1 MHLNGS
7 CEFSPKENMDL
18 TDTKNLVLNDLRI
31 WMEGKDTLKSLPF
44 VVTGSSGFIG
54 SNLVFTLSSL
64 GFHGIGLDLEF
75 PNDIQQRLNTSP
87 NFQFLKVNLCDIN
100 HVKEVSKKLPEK
112 FILIHL
118 ASPNTEHTAS
128 KNKNNKKRF
137 IGFSDQIGLELDIAT
152 SLTSVLCEK
161 AVFVIYGS
169 SIDIFGSRPPITND
183 TLINEDTHPFPDS
196 PYGFGKL
203 LSESIFREEFS
214 TRDIPLS
221 IFRLPQIY
229 GDYEFLF
236 YERAIP
242 VFLNCILDK
251 KAITIIG
258 KTQESRQ
265 YLHCNDVV
273 LAFLKSIYSSYEGT
287 LQLSG
292 EAVPLYQLLDTL
304 QKITGEVIPRNFSPD
319 QQEPQYGYKLS
330 SYKAAGKIGFKQTV
344 SLEYGLRSALFVARA
359 AR

>member
-1 MHLNGS
+1 MHDF
-7 CEFSPKENMDL
+7 CEASSRENMNI
-18 TDTKNLVLNDLRI
+18 TVSKNIVLNDLRI
-31 WMEGKDTLKSLPF
+31 WMEGKDTLKALPI

-54 SNLVFTLSSL
+54 SDLVSTLSSL

-75 PNDIQQRLNTSP
+75 PNAIQQRLCTSP
-87 NFQFLKVNLCDIN
+87 NFKSLRVNLCNIN
-100 HVKEVSKKLPEK
+100 HVKEVSEKLPQK

-118 ASPNTEHTAS
+118 ASPNTEHTALE
-128 KNKNNKKRF
+128 NKNNKRRF
-137 IGFSDQIGLELDIAT
+137 LGFSNQIDLELDIAT
-152 SLTSVLCEK
+152 NLTSVLCEK
-161 AVFVIYGS
+161 ATFVIYGS
-169 SIDIFGSRPPITND
+169 SIDIFGSQPPIDND

-258 KTQESRQ
+258 NTQEVRH
-265 YLHCNDVV
+265 YLHCNDVL
-273 LAFLKSIYSSYEGT
+273 LAFLKSIYYIYEGT

-292 EAVPLYQLLDTL
+292 EPVPLYHLLETL
-304 QKITGEVIPRNFSPD
+304 EKITGEVIPRNFSQE
-319 QQEPQYGYKLS
+319 QQEPRYRYKLS
-330 SYKAAGKIGFKQTV
+330 SDKAAKKIGFKQTV
-344 SLEYGLRSALFVARA
+344 SLECGLRSALHA
-359 AR
+359 ARSAR

>member
-1 MHLNGS
+1 MNI
-7 CEFSPKENMDL
+7 
-18 TDTKNLVLNDLRI
+18 TDSKNIVLNELRI

-54 SNLVFTLSSL
+54 SNLVSALSSL

-75 PNDIQQRLNTSP
+75 PNAIQQRLNTSP
-87 NFQFLKVNLCDIN
+87 NFQFLRVNLCDIN
-100 HVKEVSKKLPEK
+100 HVKEVSEKLPEK

-128 KNKNNKKRF
+128 ENKNNKRKF
-137 IGFSDQIGLELDIAT
+137 LGFSSQIDLELDIAT

-169 SIDIFGSRPPITND
+169 SIDIFGSRPAITNV

-203 LSESIFREEFS
+203 LSESMFREEFS
-214 TRDIPLS
+214 TRDVPLS

-236 YERAIP
+236 YKRAIP

-251 KAITIIG
+251 KAITITG
-258 KTQESRQ
+258 KTQEARQ
-265 YLHCNDVV
+265 YLHCNDVL
-273 LAFLKSIYSSYEGT
+273 LAFLKSIYFSYEGT

-292 EAVPLYQLLDTL
+292 EAIPIYQLLKTL
-304 QKITGEVIPRNFSPD
+304 EKITGEVIPRNFSQD
-319 QQEPQYGYKLS
+319 QQELQYGYKIS
-330 SYKAAGKIGFKQTV
+330 SDKAAEKIGFKQTV
-344 SLEYGLRSALFVARA
+344 SLECGLRSALLVART